1 MTAVIEAFAADT
13 LGHRPRNPA
22 LFERALTHP
31 SFGRDNY
38 QRLEFLGD
46 RVLGLIMAEWLS
58 ERFPSEPEGLLTHRF
73 TTLVSRGS
81 CAAVGFEIGVPDRL
95 RLGKQALDDG
105 ASRSD
110 NVVGDSVE
118 ALIAALY
125 LDGGMKVAR
134 AFVRRY
140 WRAMVEDQLSAP
152 RHPKSLLHELAEGHG
167 RKPPAYVVI
176 DRSGPSHAPRFT
188 VRASVNGL
196 GEAEGRGASKQE
208 AETAAAQALL
218 DRLG

>member
-1 MTAVIEAFAADT
+1 MSSGLADFLAAA
-13 LGHRPRNPA
+13 LGYSPA
-22 LFERALTHP
+22 APKLFERALTHP

-46 RVLGLIMAEWLS
+46 RVLGLVMAEWLI
-58 ERFPSEPEGLLTHRF
+58 ERFPNEPEGLLTHRF

-81 CAAVGFEIGVPDRL
+81 CAEIGFAIGIPDRL

-110 NVVGDSVE
+110 NVVGDAVE

-125 LDGGMKVAR
+125 IDGGMEPAR
-134 AFVRRY
+134 AFIRKH
-140 WRAMVEDQLSAP
+140 WQAMVEQQVSAP
-152 RHPKSLLHELAEGHG
+152 RHPKSLLHELAEGQG
-167 RKPPAYVVI
+167 RKPPAYVVL

-196 GEAEGRGASKQE
+196 GEAEGQGSSKQD

-218 DRLG
+218 EKLK

>member
-1 MTAVIEAFAADT
+1 MSGDLSAFLAEA
-13 LGHRPRNPA
+13 LGHSPRDPK

-46 RVLGLIMAEWLS
+46 RVLGLVMAEWLA
-58 ERFPSEPEGLLTHRF
+58 ERFPDEPEGLLTHRF

-81 CAAVGFEIGVPDRL
+81 CAEIGFAIGLPGRV

-105 ASRSD
+105 AARSD
-110 NVVGDSVE
+110 NVVGDVVE

-125 LDGGMKVAR
+125 LEGGMDAAR
-134 AFVRRY
+134 DFVRRR
-140 WRAMVEDQLSAP
+140 WGAMVEGQTSAP
-152 RHPKSLLHELAEGHG
+152 RHPKSLLHELAEGQG
-167 RKPPAYVVI
+167 RKPPAYVVV

-196 GEAEGRGASKQE
+196 GEAEGQGTSKQE
-208 AETAAAQALL
+208 AETAAARALL
-218 DRLG
+218 EKLK